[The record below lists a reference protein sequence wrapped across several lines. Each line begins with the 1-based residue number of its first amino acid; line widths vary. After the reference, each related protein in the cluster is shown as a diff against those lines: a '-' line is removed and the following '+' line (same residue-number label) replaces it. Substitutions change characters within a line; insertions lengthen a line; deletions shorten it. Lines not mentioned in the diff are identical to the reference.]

1 MDHFYLYDNESEDN
15 LKEILQPYIEAGL
28 VSYHFYV
35 GKNQHIAS
43 YNDSVRNYK
52 FECRYMAFIDAD
64 EFILP
69 HNDKKIM
76 EIVDELLNDNSYS
89 AALVVNWHCFGSAR
103 NEKADLSKGV
113 LERFCYRSNNDF
125 EDNKHVKTI
134 ANPRCINVVLST
146 HFSSYFEGKIP
157 INEKGVFVSNA
168 FTEKCSTDKIV
179 INHYFTKS
187 KEEFLLKKK
196 RGTGDGA
203 PLREM
208 SDFYKLDRND
218 VYDDEILKYRAMRQ
232 ELQKSRGG
240 IESAQ
245 QINQRRF
252 NAIIGTLSPLI
263 LSANLSLFDDKNG
276 IFSGKIHLFLTC
288 WAVSRDLKTAGLN
301 EQDTT
306 FFEELSLKCL
316 YKSLL
321 AGSVEIWQLQLL
333 IDELP
338 KILSCKYSIVND
350 IKETVISIIPQ
361 FMNYRRM
368 QNNWTSYK
376 QLDYLLQML

>member
-15 LKEILQPYIEAGL
+15 LKEILQPYIDDNIVDYEFVSGKCAQMMVYNEA
-28 VSYHFYV
+28 V
-35 GKNQHIAS
+35 Q
-43 YNDSVRNYK
+43 NYK
-52 FECRYMAFIDAD
+52 FFCRYMAFLDAD
-64 EFILP
+64 EFIYPQENKTILS
-69 HNDKKIM
+69 ILE
-76 EIVDELLNDNSYS
+76 EIINFYS
-89 AALVVNWHCFGSAR
+89 NAAALVIHRSEFGSD
-103 NEKADLSKGV
+103 NQEYADYSKDV
-113 LERFCYRSNNDF
+113 IERFLRHENGLSEYI
-125 EDNKHVKTI
+125 KTI
-134 ANPRCINVVLST
+134 ANPRNI
-146 HFSSYFEGKIP
+146 HFLLDPHYAVYFSGKMA
-157 INEKGVFVSNA
+157 INEQGTVVPISINKSISG
-168 FTEKCSTDKIV
+168 EKIV
-179 INHYFTKS
+179 INHYNYKS
-187 KEEFLLKKK
+187 KEEYINKIR
-196 RGTGDGA
+196 RGDA
-203 PLREM
+203 YFAENPRALE
-208 SDFYKLDRND
+208 KWNND
-218 VYDDEILKYRAMRQ
+218 KYNEVYDEGILKYRAIRQ

-276 IFSGKIHLFLTC
+276 IFYGKIHLFLTC